1 MINADFIQILQV
13 NTESG
18 DIVPFKQ
25 FYIPEIQQ
33 TIDIRADLFN
43 WIQNQVIRATKTS

>member
-1 MINADFIQILQV
+1 MQILQV

-18 DIVPFKQ
+18 DIVPFNQ

-33 TIDIRADLFN
+33 TMDIRADYFN
-43 WIQNQVIRATKTS
+43 WIRNEVVRTTKTTS